1 MTGPPRGAVTHKEL
15 LVVAVTAA
23 TRVAYL
29 LRSELSPTY
38 VFYWQ
43 LADGLREH
51 GTLFLNGQPTA
62 AFEPLYPA
70 FIAAARWIH
79 DAPSF
84 VILAQIAVSCL
95 GAFLLM
101 RLARAMSDRDDAAL
115 AAGLVY
121 AVYPYLVRQ
130 ASAWMEITLLSTLL
144 LGGWL
149 AWARGRRHL
158 AVTALACAALTRM
171 TILPVLLVSVF
182 LLFRRE
188 GWRRGLIGAAIA
200 TVLIGPLMARTF
212 RLERSVLPTRQGEN
226 LYVGNNAYAAQM
238 IPRYDL
244 DLLSGEGAVLVRA
257 RLGLAPD
264 ADIPPAVLDHEL
276 TSEALRYL
284 AADPWRALKAKAMNV
299 VYFFDP
305 RIVPYEPMDDD
316 TTLSV
321 TADGRVV
328 IDRPR
333 IRPAWQGLTHTAAW
347 VPVLVLGLA
356 GMWRRYRFGRMGDL
370 DVVCLGSVVALTAVA
385 AVYFPTTRMRM
396 PLDPLFMAY
405 AACALPPPR
414 RVSAPPV

>member
-1 MTGPPRGAVTHKEL
+1 VTKKEL

-51 GTLFLNGQPTA
+51 GTLLLNGQPTA

-115 AAGLVY
+115 AAGVVY

-158 AVTALACAALTRM
+158 AVTLLAFAALTRM

-182 LLFRRE
+182 LIFRRE
-188 GWRRGLIGAAIA
+188 GWRRGLVAATIA
-200 TVLIGPLMARTF
+200 AVLIGPLMVRTF
-212 RLERSVLPTRQGEN
+212 RLERSILPTRQGEN

-264 ADIPPAVLDHEL
+264 ADVPPAVLDHEL

-284 AADPWRALKAKAMNV
+284 AADPRRALKAKAMNV

-321 TADGRVV
+321 TGDGRIV
-328 IDRPR
+328 IDQPR
-333 IRPAWQGLTHTAAW
+333 VRPAWQNIAHTVAW
-347 VPVLVLGLA
+347 VPVLVLGVA
-356 GMWRRYRFGRMGDL
+356 GMWRRYRLGRMGDL
-370 DVVCLGSVVALTAVA
+370 DVVCLASVAALTAVA
-385 AVYFPTTRMRM
+385 AIYFPTTRMRM

-405 AACALPPPR
+405 AACALPPRR
-414 RVSAPPV
+414 RVSATPI